1 MAIPPIT
8 PYPMP
13 AAGSLPRN
21 AAGWTVD
28 PRRAVLLVHDMQ
40 RYFLRPFPAGQS
52 PAAELVA
59 NVAALRGAWAGAGA
73 PVVYTAQPGGMTDE
87 QRGLLKDIWGAGM
100 PAGEEHR
107 AVVPEVAPR
116 DGDVVLTKW
125 RPSAFCRT
133 GLLDLMH
140 RRQRD
145 QLVIC
150 GVYAHVGILMSA
162 HEAFSNDVETFV
174 VADAV
179 ADFTAEYH
187 RMALEYAA
195 SRCAVV
201 LPTAAALAAVGPEG
215 RDRARAV

>member
-1 MAIPPIT
+1 MAIPPIA

-13 AAGSLPRN
+13 TPGSLPEN
-21 AAGWTVD
+21 TAGWTVD

-40 RYFLRPFPAGQS
+40 HYFLRPFPAGQS
-52 PAAELVA
+52 PAAELVT

-107 AVVPEVAPR
+107 AVVPEVAPAE
-116 DGDVVLTKW
+116 GDVVLTKW

-133 GLLDLMH
+133 GLLDLM
-140 RRQRD
+140 RRQERD

-162 HEAFSNDVETFV
+162 HEAFSNDIETFV

-179 ADFTAEYH
+179 ADFTAGYH

-195 SRCAVV
+195 TRCAVV
-201 LPTAAALAAVGPEG
+201 LPTAAALAAVAPE
-215 RDRARAV
+215 RAA

>member
-1 MAIPPIT
+1 MAIPAIA

-13 AAGSLPRN
+13 AADSLPEN
-21 AAGWTVD
+21 TADWTID

-40 RYFLRPFPAGQS
+40 NYFVRPFPAGQS
-52 PAAELVA
+52 PTTELVA
-59 NVAALRGAWAGAGA
+59 NVTALRERWAAVGA
-73 PVVYTAQPGGMTDE
+73 PVVYTAQPGAMTDG

-107 AVVPEVAPR
+107 AVIPEVAPR
-116 DGDVVLTKW
+116 EGDVVLTKW

-133 GLLDLMH
+133 GLLDLMQ
-140 RRQRD
+140 RQNRD

-162 HEAFSNDVETFV
+162 HEAFSNDIETFV
-174 VADAV
+174 IADAV

-187 RMALEYAA
+187 RMTLEYVAT
-195 SRCAVV
+195 RCAVT
-201 LPTAAALAAVGPEG
+201 LPTAAALAAVTPE
-215 RDRARAV
+215 RVA

>member
-1 MAIPPIT
+1 
-8 PYPMP
+8 MP
-13 AAGSLPRN
+13 AADSLPEN
-21 AAGWTVD
+21 TAGWTID

-40 RYFLRPFPAGQS
+40 NYFVRPFTAGQS

-59 NVAALRGAWAGAGA
+59 NATALREAWAAAGA
-73 PVVYTAQPGGMTDE
+73 PVVYTAQPGAMTDE

-107 AVVPEVAPR
+107 AVIPELAPR
-116 DGDVVLTKW
+116 EGDVVLTKW

-133 GLLDLMH
+133 DLLDLM
-140 RRQRD
+140 RRQGRD

-162 HEAFSNDVETFV
+162 HEAFSNDIETFV

-179 ADFTAEYH
+179 ADFSAEYH
-187 RMALEYAA
+187 RMTLEYVAT
-195 SRCAVV
+195 RCAVT
-201 LPTAAALAAVGPEG
+201 LPTATALAAVASATAATAVAPE
-215 RDRARAV
+215 RVA